1 MFLII
6 CLFVTVYAE
15 NIVFNINDIQ
25 CTNINHTYIKYY
37 GQPCDIWNKKIK
49 RDYYKSVFCTIN
61 KDSNNNN
68 DITRCSPAFGYSGDN
83 IYANYI
89 ITKNCYSDNCKYTL
103 NAEVSLYNPLHPIN
117 YMIFIIIIIII
128 NNNNRIYRPWYY
140 HRPWYYPRQWYYNKR
155 ETYSYNKLR

>member
-1 MFLII
+1 MLMFLIV

-15 NIVFNINDIQ
+15 NIVFNIKEIQ
-25 CTNINHTYIKYY
+25 CTNINHRYIKYY

-49 RDYYKSVFCTIN
+49 RDYYKSVFCTII
-61 KDSNNNN
+61 KISNNS
-68 DITRCSPAFGYSGDN
+68 DITRCSPAFGYSSDD
-83 IYANYI
+83 IYANYTV
-89 ITKNCYSDNCKYTL
+89 TKKCYSDNNCKYTL

-140 HRPWYYPRQWYYNKR
+140 HTPWYYNRRK
-155 ETYSYNKLR
+155 TYSYNKLR